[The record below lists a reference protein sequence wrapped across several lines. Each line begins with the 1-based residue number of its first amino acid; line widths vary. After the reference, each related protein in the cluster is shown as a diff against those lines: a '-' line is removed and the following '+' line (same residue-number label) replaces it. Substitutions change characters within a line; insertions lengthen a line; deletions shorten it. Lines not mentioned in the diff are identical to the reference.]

1 MIIKGKSRT
10 NARQLAAYLQR
21 LGKNER
27 VEILEHRS
35 PHATLSESF
44 QDWEILAAAT
54 QGQKSVYHAQISPDA
69 RYAMTPQQWE
79 RAADVLEEELGLQGH
94 PRAIVLHEKDGRVH
108 IHVVWQRTDIETMTL
123 VSDSWNYLAHEKAS
137 KALEMEFGHELVPG
151 KHDKRDREKQPEFPR
166 AETTHDEWQQAER
179 TGLSPGERKEQITAL
194 FQQCDSGQAF
204 TAALAEQGYIL
215 AQGDRRDY
223 VLVDPAG
230 EVHSL
235 GRQIKDLK
243 AKELRAFMN
252 DVDRDT
258 LPTVAQAKDLQQE
271 NALTTSQVH
280 TLTEQQSPNAP
291 AQTPEQP
298 PAQTQQPEL
307 PKPPKPVSAPEQ
319 PSYKLTQAEIL
330 ELERAVTDRQAKEA
344 QKLKNL
350 QSAERNQLRSVLDR
364 DNAEKMADLAAMQE
378 AERKRQRK
386 KIYPERAT
394 GIAGLME
401 DLKNR
406 LNKTASAKAKAERD
420 QKWAELIERQKQKR
434 ADKLNSLKQ
443 NKNQELNDLGERHAQ
458 KLREQKAQ
466 AVKDLTRYIQEEE
479 AARRLLAEEKERQ
492 RQRQLEEEQTKKRG
506 GPEPPSPTR

>member
-1 MIIKGKSRT
+1 MIIKGTSRG
-10 NARQLAAYLQR
+10 NPKQLAAHLQR
-21 LGKNER
+21 TDTNER
-27 VEILEHRS
+27 ISILELNS
-35 PHATLSESF
+35 PTDDLAETFRDWQFLSTGTKGSKG
-44 QDWEILAAAT
+44 L
-54 QGQKSVYHAQISPDA
+54 YHANISPGA
-69 RYAMTPQQWE
+69 GYTMTPEQWE
-79 RAADVLEEELGLQGH
+79 RAADVLAEKLGLSHQ
-94 PRAIVLHEKDGRVH
+94 PRTIILHEKDGREH
-108 IHVVWQRTDIETMTL
+108 IHIVWARTDVDTMTL
-123 VSDSWNYLAHEKAS
+123 KSDSENYRKHEEAS
-137 KALEMEFGHELVPG
+137 LALELEFGHELVPG
-151 KHDKRDREKQPEFPR
+151 KHAKRDREKQPEFPR

-280 TLTEQQSPNAP
+280 TLTEQPSPDAP

-298 PAQTQQPEL
+298 PAQTQQPEP
-307 PKPPKPVSAPEQ
+307 PKPPEPVSAPEQ

-350 QSAERNQLRSVLDR
+350 QSAELNQLRSVLDR
-364 DNAEKMADLAAMQE
+364 DAAEKMAHLAAMQE
-378 AERKRQRK
+378 AERKRQHK

-394 GIAGLME
+394 GIAGWVE
-401 DLKNR
+401 DVKGH
-406 LNKTASAKAKAERD
+406 LNKTAAAKAKADRD
-420 QKWAELIERQKQKR
+420 KEWADFLARQEQKR
-434 ADKLNSLKQ
+434 ADKLDSLKQ